1 MLISSKRGSQG
12 NFAIVSQRKG
22 KKRTLGARLTPSKLI
37 KANDRWSLDFVH
49 DLLQNG
55 RPLCCMTIVDD
66 YSRTCLGIVVDS
78 SLTGQRV
85 CEELS
90 LLISLYDK
98 PARLVIRGQK
108 PIEAMK
114 ISTRE
119 KKSGLTHFVGYVQFF
134 NKILNIFE
142 LKMIM

>member
-1 MLISSKRGSQG
+1 
-12 NFAIVSQRKG
+12 
-22 KKRTLGARLTPSKLI
+22 
-37 KANDRWSLDFVH
+37 
-49 DLLQNG
+49 
-55 RPLCCMTIVDD
+55 MTIVDD

-98 PARLVIRGQK
+98 PARLVIGGQK

-119 KKSGLTHFVGYVQFF
+119 KKSGLTHFVRYVQFF